1 MPVAILRSILC
12 GLCLVVL
19 PVSTAC
25 AQAPLNWAE
34 QMFEEHRHDFGDVAR
49 GADVVYRVK
58 FKNIYQQPVHVATVG
73 SSCGCTT
80 PKILNV
86 SNPASKDFFKP
97 GEEGVL
103 ELTLD
108 TIKHQR
114 KKEAKVSITFDQ
126 PNVANI
132 TFPVSAYIRTDVV
145 IEPGSINFGSV
156 ELGGG
161 ATRKA
166 SIKYAGRAG
175 WTITS
180 ARGTSNDITVN
191 LGQPV
196 RNGGNVSYELEVAL
210 KPGAPAGQFRSQ
222 VLLTTDDVNA
232 QPIPVLVEA
241 RVEADITVTPDVYAL
256 GAMAPGQTKSF
267 NIVVKGKKPFAIDKL
282 ECDNGGNDFKVRIPQ
297 GEKQVHV
304 VPLTVT
310 APEKPGAISEIFTL
324 TIAGRTQPV
333 TFKAYGTIGTSPN

>member
-12 GLCLVVL
+12 ALTLVVI
-19 PVSTAC
+19 PVSA
-25 AQAPLNWAE
+25 AQAQQSWAD
-34 QMFEEHRHDFGDVAR
+34 QMFEAHRHDFGDVAR
-49 GADVVYRVK
+49 GADVVARVR
-58 FKNIYQQPVHVATVG
+58 FKNIHQQPVHVATVG

-80 PKILNV
+80 PKILNL
-86 SNPASKDFFKP
+86 SNPSSNDLFKP

-103 ELTLD
+103 QLTLD
-108 TIKHQR
+108 TVKHQR

-126 PNVANI
+126 PTAAVI
-132 TFPVSAYIRTDVV
+132 TFPVSAYIRTDIV

-156 ELGGG
+156 EVGGG

-166 SIKYAGRAG
+166 SIKYAGRPD
-175 WTITS
+175 WTITA
-180 ARGTSNDITVN
+180 ARSTSNDITVN
-191 LGQPV
+191 LSQPV
-196 RNGGNVSYELEVAL
+196 RNGGSVAYDLEVSL

-222 VLLTTDDVNA
+222 VLLTTDDANA

-241 RVEADITVTPDVYAL
+241 RIEADITVTPDVYAL
-256 GAMAPGQTKSF
+256 GALAPGQTKSF

-282 ECDNGGNDFKVRIPQ
+282 ECDNGGNDFKVRLPQ

-310 APEKPGAISEIFTL
+310 APAKGGAISEVFTL
-324 TIAGRTQPV
+324 TIAGRPQPV
-333 TFKAYGTIGTSPN
+333 TFKAYGTIQN